1 MRKQI
6 IVLTWTIIAH
16 STYAQEKMQRLF
28 DTWPEL
34 KEFHLVMSQTFHP
47 SEEGNLNPIKERLT
61 EWKEKTYALS
71 NSKIPVEVNNE
82 KIKSSLLKLKENNVA
97 LEKMINEKKFEKEI
111 TEFLSVVHD
120 NFHEIIGLCKN
131 EKHE

>member
-1 MRKQI
+1 M
-6 IVLTWTIIAH
+6 
-16 STYAQEKMQRLF
+16 F

-34 KEFHLVMSQTFHP
+34 REFHLVMSQTFHP
-47 SEEGNLNPIKERLT
+47 SEEGNLNPIKERST
-61 EWKEKTYALS
+61 ELKEKTYALS
-71 NSKIPVEVNNE
+71 NSKIPGEDDNE

-97 LEKMINEKKFEKEI
+97 LEKMINEKKSDKEI

>member
-1 MRKQI
+1 
-6 IVLTWTIIAH
+6 
-16 STYAQEKMQRLF
+16 
-28 DTWPEL
+28 
-34 KEFHLVMSQTFHP
+34 MSQTFHP

-61 EWKEKTYALS
+61 ELKEKTNALS

-97 LEKMINEKKFEKEI
+97 IEKMINEKKFEKEI

>member
-1 MRKQI
+1 MLKKKSK
-6 IVLTWTIIAH
+6 VYLT
-16 STYAQEKMQRLF
+16 LG
-28 DTWPEL
+28 PEP

-47 SEEGNLNPIKERLT
+47 SEEGNLNQMKERST
-61 EWKEKTYALS
+61 ELKEKTNVFS
-71 NSKIPVEVNNE
+71 NSEIPDEVNNE
-82 KIKSSLLKLKENNVA
+82 KIKSSHLKLKENNVA
-97 LEKMINEKKFEKEI
+97 LEKMINEKKSDKEI